1 MKHLKGFNLFEG
13 KAFKATAN
21 KDKKKAFDADQK
33 ETFRDKVTSHVK
45 SQGCSTKQ
53 VGNDLEIH
61 CDGDHIAQVMFRD
74 DYIGIKKVGVKFTD
88 EFEYTQL
95 GDIKKALT
103 KIINNCKKD

>member
-1 MKHLKGFNLFEG
+1 
-13 KAFKATAN
+13 
-21 KDKKKAFDADQK
+21 
-33 ETFRDKVTSHVK
+33 
-45 SQGCSTKQ
+45 
-53 VGNDLEIH
+53 
-61 CDGDHIAQVMFRD
+61 MFRD